1 MIDENNNENGS
12 GNYILGHTQVPKSF
26 FDIEMDRP
34 NIPEEYNK
42 KVFALIEMACDD
54 ERRSQKAI
62 NWCSWFWELFFF
74 LF

>member
-1 MIDENNNENGS
+1 VIEDKDTD
-12 GNYILGHTQVPKSF
+12 YQLGHTKVPKHF
-26 FDIEMDRP
+26 LDIEMDRP

-62 NWCSWFWELFFF
+62 NWCSWF
-74 LF
+74 

>member
-1 MIDENNNENGS
+1 MPGIIEENNTEDPRNGN
-12 GNYILGHTQVPKSF
+12 GNYVLGHTQVPKSF

-62 NWCSWFWELFFF
+62 NWCSWF
-74 LF
+74 